1 MDLEGILVRALNRK
15 RPIHTARPSGL
26 LLGTGE
32 RLIGQ
37 ASEPFSIAATLVCHS
52 FVVGRTGS
60 GKSTLLL
67 KLMAEYH
74 QVGIPFLFVDLHGH
88 ATDELLALIARR
100 RA

>member
-37 ASEPFSIAATLVCHS
+37 GSEPFSITATPVHHS
-52 FVVGRTGS
+52 LAVGRTGS

-67 KLMAEYH
+67 RLMAEYH
-74 QVGIPFLFVDLHGH
+74 RVGIPFLFIDLHGQ
-88 ATDELLALIARR
+88 ATDELLAMIASRKE
-100 RA
+100 